1 MSFVPKSIFLHVYN
15 PRQSAR
21 ATVQLPSSFARGT
34 PAAIRYFSRHVSD
47 VTRAIAHAN
56 YVAYYIL
63 HKQIYHSQH
72 VMMTTAVAS
81 TPIKVE
87 LIEECSF
94 VKETKEEN
102 SSSFINKTDDDTQ
115 QVEKTNDKSV
125 SKQGGAKCSGK
136 NKATRPVLP
145 ELVIADTE
153 LFVKTLSDVV
163 SDVLSQPTLLPPD
176 AAPSSNK
183 PEKSR
188 ATQDFQ
194 RTCYKTPSPSPAS
207 SSSSSEQNTASP
219 LSAEQHQTGSSDPL
233 KLGSGDSIKH
243 GSHDSDQT
251 QSPSSRPSSTEPGGK
266 RALKERINSRGE
278 SRTTSPECHTENIR
292 QSQQLSVKLDP
303 DSPTPNTSFV
313 PKQHLCFSCGK
324 IFSQKL
330 HLQRH
335 IKSVHYGIRDNLC
348 AFCGK
353 GFMLKSH
360 LMEHIRAVHFKIKN
374 HVCLFCDWK
383 FNRIGD
389 LNRHVKTVHTNG
401 KKPRKRRSQP
411 KESSE
416 MVYHRVISGKE
427 VPREE
432 PRDEHGIIDVVSDGS
447 DADYSRDSALFD
459 QPLSSNNDNSMSPT
473 EQAPLSLTDRYLSDY
488 KKRLLEMENER
499 GEKNGNS
506 GSEDLEIQED
516 EIVLFPSS

>member
-1 MSFVPKSIFLHVYN
+1 
-15 PRQSAR
+15 
-21 ATVQLPSSFARGT
+21 
-34 PAAIRYFSRHVSD
+34 
-47 VTRAIAHAN
+47 
-56 YVAYYIL
+56 
-63 HKQIYHSQH
+63 
-72 VMMTTAVAS
+72 MTTAVAS

-136 NKATRPVLP
+136 NKATRP
-145 ELVIADTE
+145 
-153 LFVKTLSDVV
+153 
-163 SDVLSQPTLLPPD
+163 
-176 AAPSSNK
+176 
-183 PEKSR
+183 
-188 ATQDFQ
+188 
-194 RTCYKTPSPSPAS
+194 
-207 SSSSSEQNTASP
+207 EQNTASP

-292 QSQQLSVKLDP
+292 QSQ
-303 DSPTPNTSFV
+303 
-313 PKQHLCFSCGK
+313 
-324 IFSQKL
+324 
-330 HLQRH
+330 
-335 IKSVHYGIRDNLC
+335 
-348 AFCGK
+348 
-353 GFMLKSH
+353 
-360 LMEHIRAVHFKIKN
+360 
-374 HVCLFCDWK
+374 
-383 FNRIGD
+383 GD

-506 GSEDLEIQED
+506 GSEDLEDFYLEEDAKDPAPSRCSIVETEEAVVIEKYKKLERRKCFDNQYNRMRRNLYFGTENVQQRKDRLAKQRIRSAKYQASKTEEELKVHKETMNKKKRERRSAETSNQRFWRLLRRREYQRNGRNLRSINFEYHKSINILKLDIVTEPQED
-516 EIVLFPSS
+516 AAIVEASECDVKKILSEFQEIVAIALDGMVISEERFEIFSHHGIKMPKSFFTDYVKELSKP